1 MTWTAAGDPQ
11 QAVGLL
17 QSSRSTNRVNRRR
30 RRAARKGEQP
40 GTFNHWITSS
50 RSESRGSES
59 RGFAQ
64 TRFSFQ
70 PPRPL

>member
-50 RSESRGSES
+50 RSESRG
-59 RGFAQ
+59 FAQ
-64 TRFSFQ
+64 TRFSFR
-70 PPRPL
+70 PARPL